1 MEDTEPMVYL
11 AYLTFA
17 ILFIMIGFR
26 VMQGA
31 VDSAMNHHDMEATG
45 LNVGMAKNFHLMN
58 QGDRFGEFESGNL
71 QDDLKADEACR
82 IDIEGYIEDKPM
94 HKVDDSCNYF
104 EDNERTYRGYRTRGG
119 YRVSPEPSEPR
130 LSAYAVVDGEPR
142 IFSAMI
148 PDEVFEYPGG
158 GSE

>member
-11 AYLTFA
+11 AYLVYA

-31 VDSAMNHHDMEATG
+31 VDNTTNYHDMEATG
-45 LNVGMAKNFHLMN
+45 LNVGMAKNFYLMN
-58 QGDRFGEFESGNL
+58 QGDRFGEFKK
-71 QDDLKADEACR
+71 DDLSDLKVDNCKL
-82 IDIEGYIEDKPM
+82 DLPGYIEEYPM
-94 HKVDDSCNYF
+94 HKVDSDCEYF
-104 EDNERTYRGYRTRGG
+104 EDDHITYGGYSTRGG
-119 YRVSPEPSEPR
+119 YQASREVSEPR
-130 LSAYAVVDGEPR
+130 LSAYAVVDEKSR

-148 PDEVFEYPGG
+148 PEEVLEPEGG